1 MPREARLSSVVAV
14 TISVSDYPGMAA
26 RDEAARTPAALQ
38 YPVTCSQRNCQLGV
52 AKALPWKRRFR
63 ATIYTVSMEEKVC
76 RYCIHKFRPSRYHP
90 DQKVCS
96 SGDCQRRR
104 RTDYHRKKLVE
115 DPVYRE
121 QCRDSQQKWREKNP
135 QYMKRYWADR
145 RAGDR
150 LNAKKSHLTSELNQ
164 LLKLAK
170 NNSAVDLR
178 SLDASI
184 WLVSPDGL
192 FKENNLASA
201 KIIIVLGI
209 PSSSA

>member
-1 MPREARLSSVVAV
+1 
-14 TISVSDYPGMAA
+14 
-26 RDEAARTPAALQ
+26 
-38 YPVTCSQRNCQLGV
+38 
-52 AKALPWKRRFR
+52 
-63 ATIYTVSMEEKVC
+63 MEENVC
-76 RYCIHKFRPSRYHP
+76 KYCIQKFRRSRYHP

-104 RTDYHRKKLVE
+104 CTDYHREKLVE

-135 QYMKRYWADR
+135 HYMKRYWAKR
-145 RAGDR
+145 RAGDS
-150 LNAKKSHLTSELNQ
+150 LNAKKSRLMSELNQ

-192 FKENNLASA
+192 REKNSLASA

-209 PSSSA
+209 PCSSG